1 MRKLISIISC
11 LFVSIVVGIIIGI
24 YIIKA
29 SLQGSSLAYIGFGH
43 QYIKGNDYIRGI
55 ASFNKAVVLDPNSF
69 TAHISLAD
77 AYYSINKFELALEEY
92 ENSSQLL
99 ESEKAGKGVY
109 IQGRIEKIKEIL
121 REKDKEGKR

>member
-1 MRKLISIISC
+1 MKRLISIISC
-11 LFVSIVVGIIIGI
+11 LFVGIVVGILIGI

-55 ASFNKAVVLDPNSF
+55 ASFNKAVVLYPNSF

-92 ENSSQLL
+92 ESSSQLL
-99 ESEKAGKGVY
+99 ENEKAGKGAY
-109 IQGRIEKIKEIL
+109 IKGRIEKIKEIL
-121 REKDKEGKR
+121 REKDKEEKK

>member
-1 MRKLISIISC
+1 MRRLVSIISC
-11 LFVSIVVGIIIGI
+11 LFVGIVVGIVIGI

-77 AYYSINKFELALEEY
+77 AYYSINKFDLALEEY
-92 ENSSQLL
+92 ESSLQLL
-99 ESEKAGKGVY
+99 QKEEAGKSEY

-121 REKDKEGKR
+121 KEKDR